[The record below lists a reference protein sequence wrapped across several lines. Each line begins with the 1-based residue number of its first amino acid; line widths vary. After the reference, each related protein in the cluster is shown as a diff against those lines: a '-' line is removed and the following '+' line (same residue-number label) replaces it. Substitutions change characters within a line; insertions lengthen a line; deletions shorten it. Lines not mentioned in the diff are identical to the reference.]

1 MRVRIRSLIVT
12 IERAPALMT
21 NPILMFVA
29 PFFWGLEVLNTV
41 FGYKAK
47 EIKEWNKTVAK
58 EID

>member
-1 MRVRIRSLIVT
+1 
-12 IERAPALMT
+12 MT

-58 EID
+58 EIDQYRKLNKIK